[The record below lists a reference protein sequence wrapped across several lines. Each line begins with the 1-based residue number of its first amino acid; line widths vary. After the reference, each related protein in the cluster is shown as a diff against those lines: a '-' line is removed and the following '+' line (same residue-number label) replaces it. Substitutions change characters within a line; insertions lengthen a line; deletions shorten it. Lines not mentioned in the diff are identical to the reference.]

1 MRDDPIVE
9 ETRAARRELHDEF
22 GGDLIVLWKYLKTIE
37 AENADRVVK
46 LKPKPAITANRK
58 AS

>member
-9 ETRAARRELHDEF
+9 ETRAARRELDAEF
-22 GGDLIVLWKYLKTIE
+22 GGDITALWRYLKTIE
-37 AENADRVVK
+37 AENADRVVR
-46 LKPKPAITANRK
+46 LEPKPAVTPNRK

>member
-9 ETRAARRELHDEF
+9 ETRAARRELDAEF
-22 GGDLIVLWKYLKTIE
+22 GGNLAALLKYLKGIE
-37 AENADRVVK
+37 AKNSERLVR
-46 LKPKPAITANRK
+46 LEPRPATPTNRR

>member
-9 ETRAARRELHDEF
+9 ETRAARRELDAEF
-22 GGDLIVLWKYLKTIE
+22 GGDMTALWDYLKAIE
-37 AENADRVVK
+37 AENADRIVK
-46 LKPKPAITANRK
+46 LEPRPAVAPNRK

>member
-9 ETRAARRELHDEF
+9 ETRAARRELDAEF
-22 GGDLIVLWKYLKTIE
+22 GGDLTALWKYFKELE
-37 AENADRVVK
+37 AENAERVVK
-46 LKPKPAITANRK
+46 LQPRPAITVNRK

>member
-9 ETRAARRELHDEF
+9 ETRAARRELDAEF
-22 GGDLIVLWKYLKTIE
+22 GGNMEALVKYFKEIE
-37 AENADRVVK
+37 AEHAARVVR
-46 LKPKPAITANRK
+46 LEPRPATPTNRR

>member
-22 GGDLIVLWKYLKTIE
+22 GGDMAALFKYLKEIE
-37 AENADRVVK
+37 RENADRVVK
-46 LKPKPAITANRK
+46 LDPKPAITPNRK
-58 AS
+58 AP